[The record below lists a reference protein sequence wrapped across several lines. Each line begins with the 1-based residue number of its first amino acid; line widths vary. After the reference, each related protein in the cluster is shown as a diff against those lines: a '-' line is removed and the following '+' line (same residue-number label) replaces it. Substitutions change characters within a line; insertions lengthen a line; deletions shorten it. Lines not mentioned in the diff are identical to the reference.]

1 MAVFGKKLGLETFVD
16 QTGNVIITKPA
27 TTGMENKKG
36 VILQAHL
43 DMVPQKNS
51 NSKHNFEKDP
61 IRAFIDGGW
70 VKAKGT
76 TLGADNG
83 IGVAAAMAVLQADNI
98 EHGPVEALFT
108 VDEETGLTGAENL
121 KPGILKG
128 DILLNLDGEDEG
140 QLYVGC
146 AGGIFTNAVFEYSLQ
161 DIPDHFVAFK
171 VNVSGL
177 KGGHSGVDIHLLRA
191 NAIKVLNRLLI
202 NANEHL
208 GLLVAEIDGGSVANA
223 IPRGASAIVVVPDEE
238 AGTFLGY
245 CDEIVNMYAGIA
257 SDDAGMT
264 VTAENITLPEK
275 IMDVE
280 TLDNFLNAIH
290 ECRNGVIKR
299 DNDRTD
305 IIISSSNLGVMK
317 SDGEKITVKTLQ
329 RGISDEEIRDVAANM
344 KQLFEEYGAKVEQT
358 GSFPGWAPNMNSPV
372 LKIMKKVY
380 CDKFGKTPDTKVV
393 HGGLECAVLGVIY
406 PNWDMISFGPTIRN
420 PHSPNERV
428 SIETVQKFWDFLLET
443 LKHVPENIKNPRIH

>member
-1 MAVFGKKLGLETFVD
+1 MAGFGKDLGLETFVD
-16 QTGNVIITKPA
+16 ETGNVIIAKPA

-36 VILQAHL
+36 VILQSHL

-51 NSKHNFEKDP
+51 TSKHNFEKDP

-70 VKAKGT
+70 VKANGT

-83 IGVAAAMAVLQADNI
+83 IGVAAAMTVLQSDNI

-108 VDEETGLTGAENL
+108 VDEETGLTGAKNL

-128 DILLNLDGEDEG
+128 GILLNLDGEDEG
-140 QLYVGC
+140 QLYIGC

-161 DIPDHFVAFK
+161 DTPDHFVAFR

-177 KGGHSGVDIHLLRA
+177 KGGHSGVDIHLPRA

-223 IPRGASAIVVVPDEE
+223 IPHRASAKVVVPGEE
-238 AGTFLGY
+238 AATFLGY
-245 CDEIVNMYAGIA
+245 CDEIVNLYAGIA
-257 SDDAGMT
+257 TEDTGMK

-275 IMDVE
+275 IIDVE
-280 TLDNFLNAIH
+280 TLDNLLNAVH
-290 ECRNGVIKR
+290 ECRNGVITR
-299 DNDRTD
+299 DKDRPD
-305 IIISSSNLGVMK
+305 IIISSSNLGMLK
-317 SDGEKITVKTLQ
+317 SDGKKITVKTLQ
-329 RGISDEEIRDVAANM
+329 RSISDEKIREVAAGM
-344 KQLFEEYGAKVEQT
+344 KQLFEEYGAKVDQPDR
-358 GSFPGWAPNMNSPV
+358 FPGWSPNMNSPF
-372 LKIMKKVY
+372 LKIVKKVY
-380 CDKFGKTPDTKVV
+380 FDKFGKTLDTKVV
-393 HGGLECAVLGVIY
+393 HGGLECGMLGANY

-420 PHSPNERV
+420 PHSPDEKV
-428 SIETVQKFWDFLLET
+428 KIKTVRKFWDFLLET
-443 LKHVPENIKNPRIH
+443 LKHVPEK